1 MKQDDLER
9 ALFWASLLH
18 PVLFEEIP
26 PEEVP
31 GFLKKLAA
39 GERLFP
45 NGVRKRPSLS
55 TLRRKLRTYREA
67 GFEALARRPRR
78 DRGRPRAH
86 EKKAVEKAIE
96 FKRDQPR
103 RSHIAIN
110 KLLKAEQHS
119 TIPRSTL
126 YRHLKHAG
134 ATRLKLGIEQTKVRK
149 RWTRDYSNAL
159 WLGDFE
165 DGPYVLDQG
174 EAVPTYLA
182 VFVDCHSR
190 RIVEGRYYLK
200 HTLDVLIDSLLRA
213 WATHGAADE
222 IYVDQAKV
230 YRAKALKAACYALG
244 IRLIHRGAGD
254 PPPGGLIE
262 KFFQTVQSQFEA
274 EVRAGNILTLEEL
287 NRAFSAWLEVS
298 YHRQPNSE
306 TGETPEDRYRAGL
319 RGAIRHVDLQRVSEF
334 FLSREQRTVHPDFS
348 DVRLHGRFYRVDKRL
363 RRDRVEVRYDPFSSP
378 DTVLIYS
385 LSEEYLGKGVL
396 HQRQQGEAAAP
407 PAPPEKPK
415 YNYLQLLIREHEEE
429 LRKRTQGIDYRRA
442 VAAREWPFLDFV
454 TTLARLLGKKGGLGA
469 FSAHELEELK
479 KLYNR
484 NPGLSEASLRE
495 AFEKA
500 QEKTIPYIAYE
511 IQRLAG
517 RKES

>member
-1 MKQDDLER
+1 MKQKDLER

-18 PVLFEEIP
+18 PVLFEEIT
-26 PEEVP
+26 PEEIP
-31 GFLKKLAA
+31 SFLRKLAA
-39 GERLFP
+39 EERLFP
-45 NGVRKRPSLS
+45 NGVRKKPSLS
-55 TLRRKLRTYREA
+55 TLKRKLSTYREA
-67 GFEALARRPRR
+67 GFEALARRPRS

-86 EKKAVEKAIE
+86 GEMLVKRAIE
-96 FKRDQPR
+96 IKRDQPR
-103 RSHIAIN
+103 RSHITIN
-110 KLLKAEQHS
+110 KFLKAEHQK

-126 YRHLKHAG
+126 YRHLKQVG
-134 ATRLKLGIEQTKVRK
+134 ATRLKLGVEGKKVRK
-149 RWTRDYSNAL
+149 RWTRDYTHAL

-165 DGPYVLDQG
+165 DGPYVLHQG
-174 EAVPTYLA
+174 EAVPTYLS
-182 VFVDCHSR
+182 VFLDCHSR
-190 RIVEGRYYLK
+190 YVVEGRYYFR
-200 HTLDVLIDSLLRA
+200 HTLDILIDSLLRA
-213 WATHGAADE
+213 WATHGASDE
-222 IYVDQAKV
+222 LYVDQAKV
-230 YRAKALKAACYALG
+230 YRAKAFKAACYAVG
-244 IRLIHRGAGD
+244 IRPIHRGAGD

-298 YHRQPNSE
+298 YHRQPNTE
-306 TGETPEDRYRAGL
+306 TGEAPAERYRSGL
-319 RGAIRHVDLQRVSEF
+319 RGPLRHIDLQRVSEF
-334 FLSREQRTVHPDFS
+334 FMSREVRRVHPDFS
-348 DVRLHGRFYRVDKRL
+348 DVQLHGRFYRVDKRF

-378 DTVLIYS
+378 ETVLIYS
-385 LSEEYLGKGVL
+385 LEEEYLGKGVL
-396 HQRQQGEAAAP
+396 HQRQRGEGAAP

-429 LRKRTQGIDYRRA
+429 LRKRAQGIDYRRA

-454 TTLARLLGKKGGLGA
+454 ATLTRLLGRKGGLGSV
-469 FSAHELEELK
+469 SAQELEELK

-511 IQRLAG
+511 IQRLVG